1 MNMED
6 AMTLEQIAAE
16 LVAGCRE
23 GRERENLDRLYAA
36 DAVSV
41 EAMDMGGGAVTTGL
55 AGIHGKHDWWEGA
68 FQSHGLTVQGPF
80 IHQPDRFAVIFGM
93 DTTDRATG
101 VRSQGTEVA
110 VYHVAGGR
118 IVREEFFYSA

>member
-1 MNMED
+1 
-6 AMTLEQIAAE
+6 MTLQEIANE

-23 GRERENLDRLYAA
+23 GRERANLDRLYAP

-41 EAMDMGGGAVTTGL
+41 EAMDMGGGRETQGL

-68 FQSHGLTVQGPF
+68 FITHGLTVEGPF
-80 IHQPDRFAVIFGM
+80 VHGDDRFAVIFGM
-93 DTTDRATG
+93 DTENRATG
-101 VRSQGTEVA
+101 ERSQGREVA
-110 VYHVAGGR
+110 VYHVKDGR

>member
-1 MNMED
+1 LEED
-6 AMTLEQIAAE
+6 MTLNEIANE

-23 GRERENLDRLYAA
+23 DRARENLERLYAP

-41 EAMDMGGGAVTTGL
+41 EAMDMGGGRETHGL

-68 FQSHGLTVQGPF
+68 FISHGLTVEGPF
-80 IHQPDRFAVIFGM
+80 LHGDDRFAVVFGM
-93 DTTDRATG
+93 DTTDKATG
-101 VRSQGTEVA
+101 QRSQGREVA
-110 VYHVAGGR
+110 VYHVKDGR